1 MRLGVLT
8 GGGDCPGL
16 NAVIRAI
23 VRTGARRDVTF
34 VGFRDG
40 WRGVLEDAVGVLDPV
55 RARGILH
62 RGGTMLGSSGVN
74 PLGVSFSNGVEA
86 TVGAS
91 RMRNISWLESESLAS
106 STGAILAGRVPVL
119 RFDSN

>member
-34 VGFRDG
+34 VGFWDG
-40 WRGVLEDAVGVLDPV
+40 GGGVLEGAAGVLDPV

-74 PLGVSFSNGVEA
+74 PLGVEEGPERVRDS
-86 TVGAS
+86 
-91 RMRNISWLESESLAS
+91 MRCHWAARPRRS
-106 STGAILAGRVPVL
+106 
-119 RFDSN
+119 